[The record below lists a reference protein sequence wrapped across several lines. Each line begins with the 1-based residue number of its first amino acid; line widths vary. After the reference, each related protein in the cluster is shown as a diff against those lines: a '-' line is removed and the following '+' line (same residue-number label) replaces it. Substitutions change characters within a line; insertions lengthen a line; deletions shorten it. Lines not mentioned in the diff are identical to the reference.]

1 MRNDSFWIYMLISS
15 LCILGGIV
23 YLLIQSYR
31 WDSWWD
37 EIIFNVLAVSW
48 VAIAGISFAQ
58 LIRRK

>member
-1 MRNDSFWIYMLISS
+1 MLISS